1 MLFINKPT
9 LYMFSGLPE
18 SEKSTLGRELS
29 KVIGFMYLR
38 IDIVEVVCS
47 DVRRTESESVQ
58 QLLTGLD
65 IEMGTGTISGLIEET
80 A

>member
-1 MLFINKPT
+1 M
-9 LYMFSGLPE
+9 PE

-65 IEMGTGTISGLIEET
+65 IEMGTGTISGLIEEK

>member
-1 MLFINKPT
+1 
-9 LYMFSGLPE
+9 MFSGLPE

-65 IEMGTGTISGLIEET
+65 IEMGTGTISGLIEEK